1 MTNNVNE
8 KKKKDF
14 QGINLCNIF
23 YFRVVRMPFQL

>member
-1 MTNNVNE
+1 MSMK

-14 QGINLCNIF
+14 QGINLYNIF